1 MVREF
6 ETEHMRGFID
16 VVSVHQEI
24 LALLDHERM
33 DVADGG
39 AAGGLV
45 DDIPQITGRIGQFFG
60 AVPDGGDAQ
69 VQLPALQIIVPEQL
83 MEALEQVR

>member
-1 MVREF
+1 
-6 ETEHMRGFID
+6 
-16 VVSVHQEI
+16 
-24 LALLDHERM
+24 M

-45 DDIPQITGRIGQFFG
+45 HHIPQVAGRIGQLIG
-60 AVPDGGDAQ
+60 AEPDGGDAQ
-69 VQLPALQIIVPEQL
+69 VQLPAVQIIVPKQL